1 MFGKVRAA
9 LGIMRTVI
17 SGGGSLAPHLD
28 DFFEASPCLR
38 TLGPW
43 HARCCQ
49 CSLRGMQHT
58 YLHSSSAMRSL
69 QDFMGEG
76 AGCCAPEQDMLK
88 SSRGQRA
95 RCNAHRAHMGL
106 AAHLKVNTLKP
117 SAEDPERP
125 SPGAGPAGDQR
136 LGPDRDVAGAVVPAG
151 VAARERAR
159 HGRAAHGGH
168 AGEDTMPKS
177 NLLVRL
183 PFVCRK
189 GVVLTC
195 TAAHAAARHCGGGTA
210 HHGVG

>member
-1 MFGKVRAA
+1 
-9 LGIMRTVI
+9 MRTVI

-58 YLHSSSAMRSL
+58 YLHSSSAYEEPCW
-69 QDFMGEG
+69 QDFIIPQGRCRLPS
-76 AGCCAPEQDMLK
+76 AAPALGWTC
-88 SSRGQRA
+88 SARARSRGQRA

-189 GVVLTC
+189 GVVLSC